1 MPTDFGVAPAPTLA
15 PDTLAL
21 WRRAYLL
28 MHTAA
33 EMAALYEEQKT
44 VASRYV
50 HATARGHEAVQL
62 AAAFLLTGA
71 DYATPYYR
79 DDALLLGLGL
89 RPYELMLQ
97 LLAKRDDPFSGGR
110 TYYSHPSLR
119 RPGVPVIPHQS
130 SATGM
135 QAIPATGMAHAI
147 QYLEG
152 AVGRVSGSSFLVA
165 GSQASN
171 NEKSE
176 TNNEQP
182 ETRNQKPETTPPLV
196 LCSIGDGAMT
206 EGEVAEAL
214 QMAILHR
221 LPIVYLVQDNDWGIS
236 ATGREMRAMDAY
248 EFAAGFPGL
257 LRLRVDGADFLSSYK
272 GLEEAFAHVRQ
283 RGGPALVHAKCP
295 LLGHHTSGVRRE
307 WYRGDNLPE
316 HQTNDPL
323 PRLHRRLLQAGAAE
337 ADLSALAAQARAT
350 VRQDWAE
357 AQAAPDPDPAT
368 FADHEFAPPT
378 VLAEAG
384 ERAPAGAAKV
394 LMVDAALH
402 AVDDILQEFPEA
414 LFYGQDVGGELGGV
428 FREAALL
435 AKKYG
440 DRRVFNTP
448 IQEAYIVG
456 STAGMAAVG
465 AKPIV
470 EIQFADYIWP
480 ALNQLVE
487 ELSKSCYLSMGKF
500 PVQALI
506 RVPIGAYGG
515 GGPYHSGSIESTLL
529 TIRGIKVVY
538 PSNAA
543 DMKGL
548 MRAAFLDPNPV
559 IMLEHKGL
567 YWSKVPGTEEA
578 KTVEPAAGYV
588 IPLGQ
593 AAIAQAADAEKLRQG
608 GTCVVITYGM
618 GVHWA
623 RAASRNHS
631 GLVEILDLRT
641 LNPLDWEGVQAAV
654 RRHGKALVL
663 TEEPLMNSFAES
675 LAGRI
680 QTNCFLD
687 LDAPVATLGAANLPA
702 IALNVELEKQMLPSA
717 EKVGVA
723 LAKLLAY

>member
-1 MPTDFGVAPAPTLA
+1 MFADAPAA
-15 PDTLAL
+15 PAATPAAPAL
-21 WRRAYLL
+21 DVLRRAYLL

-33 EMAALYEEQKT
+33 EMAALYEAQKT
-44 VASRYV
+44 VAARYV

-71 DYATPYYR
+71 DYAAPYYR
-79 DDALLLGLGL
+79 DDALLLGMGL

-97 LLAKRDDPFSGGR
+97 LLAKKDDPFSGGR

-119 RPGVPVIPHQS
+119 RAGVPVMPHQS

-147 QYLEG
+147 SYLE
-152 AVGRVSGSSFLVA
+152 
-165 GSQASN
+165 SQGLADKAS
-171 NEKSE
+171 
-176 TNNEQP
+176 Q
-182 ETRNQKPETTPPLV
+182 PLV

-206 EGEVAEAL
+206 EGEVSEAL

-257 LRLRVDGADFLSSYK
+257 HRVRVDGADVVSSYN
-272 GLEEAFAHVRQ
+272 GLAEAFAHVRE
-283 RGGPALVHAKCP
+283 RRGPALVHAKCP

-307 WYRGDNLPE
+307 WYRGADLAG
-316 HQTNDPL
+316 HQQNDPL
-323 PRLHRRLLQAGAAE
+323 PRLHRRLLHAGASEAE
-337 ADLSALAAQARAT
+337 LTTLADQARAT
-350 VRQDWAE
+350 VAADWAE
-357 AQAAPDPDPAT
+357 ALAAPDPDPAT
-368 FADHEFAPPT
+368 FADHEFAPPA

-384 ERAPAGAAKV
+384 ERAPAGADKA

-402 AVDDILQEFPEA
+402 AVDDILREFPEA

-440 DRRVFNTP
+440 DKRVFNTP

-465 AKPIV
+465 ARPIV

-500 PVQALI
+500 PVPALI
-506 RVPIGAYGG
+506 RVPVGAYGG

-548 MRAAFLDPNPV
+548 LRAAFLDPNPV

-567 YWSKVPGTEEA
+567 YWSKVPGTEDA
-578 KTVEPAAGYV
+578 KTTEPAAGYV
-588 IPLGQ
+588 IPLGM
-593 AAIAQAADAEKLRQG
+593 AAVAQAADADKLANG
-608 GTCVVITYGM
+608 ETCVVVTYGM

-623 RAASRNHS
+623 KAASREYP
-631 GLVEILDLRT
+631 GRVEVLDLRT
-641 LNPLDWEGVQAAV
+641 LNPLDWDGVQAAV

-663 TEEPLMNSFAES
+663 TEEPLLNSFAES

-680 QTNCFLD
+680 QRHCFQQ
-687 LDAPVATLGAANLPA
+687 LDAPVFTLGAANLPA

-717 EKVGVA
+717 AKVATA
-723 LAKLLAY
+723 LGELLGY